1 MYISVIVNFKIEILM
16 KRNLLL
22 CTLAV
27 CEYRLI
33 SQVVNEKR
41 PESFFNVDISVRP

>member
-1 MYISVIVNFKIEILM
+1 M

-33 SQVVNEKR
+33 SQVVNEKDLN
-41 PESFFNVDISVRP
+41 PFFNVDISV

>member
-1 MYISVIVNFKIEILM
+1 MYICVIVNFKIRM

-27 CEYRLI
+27 CACVGLI
-33 SQVVNEKR
+33 SQVVNEKGLN
-41 PESFFNVDISVRP
+41 PFFQC